1 MTVQF
6 QLMSAPIM
14 VDGYRFPCSNLDPS
28 ADQKIVKELSKVKT
42 SERKLF
48 KRLKKEKE
56 CPIGFANA
64 VQSYLS
70 SGAVKL
76 VAMIE
81 QAKKIPE
88 DSRHTLVDYKSLAA
102 ELSLF
107 QPIDEVAHTWKK
119 LKQDKSSHRTLVG
132 FGPMYRAAQH
142 IVQRII
148 SVVLKP
154 RKYQFDIE
162 KRGRDAAIKYITE
175 KFEQG
180 YQIACRLDVKD
191 YYGSFTSSGLSAL
204 LPIPKDV
211 VNTVIMPVSLKI
223 KPLKG
228 AKHTPPSSDVIH
240 LHNHTL
246 WSQSGLAQGS
256 VCSPI
261 VAAFHTARL
270 KIDIVGDVV
279 IVIYVDDIFIM
290 AKNASTLE
298 AAKHALLSVY
308 GSSPS
313 GNFKLK
319 CPDENFSAGIDFL
332 GYRLKVNT
340 ANELI
345 IAPSPDA
352 EGGFDD
358 ECSARIKRIDK
369 LKKNN
374 ALPHV
379 RRAALVELVVYIG
392 CWTLAYKAST
402 EFQELLKKALQ
413 RCVELCNK
421 YDEFVTTIADE
432 ASFDLPYIIM
442 KSATHSD
449 GYVIIADVSPKALS
463 KFLTDLCCLFGS
475 KVYASQ

>member
-6 QLMSAPIM
+6 QLKSAPII

-28 ADQKIVKELSKVKT
+28 VDQKIVKELSKVKT

-48 KRLKKEKE
+48 KQLKKQKAD
-56 CPIGFANA
+56 PIAFANA

-81 QAKKIPE
+81 EAKKVPE
-88 DSRHTLVDYKSLAA
+88 DSRHTLVHYKSLAA

-119 LKQDKSSHRTLVG
+119 LKQDKSSYRDLVG
-132 FGPMYRAAQH
+132 FGPMHRAAQH
-142 IVQRII
+142 IVKSLI

-162 KRGRDAAIKYITE
+162 KRGPDAAIKYIRQ

-191 YYGSFTSSGLSAL
+191 YYGSFTLAGLYAL
-204 LPIPKDV
+204 LPTPKDV
-211 VNTVIMPVSLKI
+211 IKNVIMPVSLKL

-228 AKHTPPSSDVIH
+228 AKHTPHSSDVIH
-240 LHNHTL
+240 LPNHTL

-298 AAKHALLSVY
+298 AAKHALLSAY

-313 GNFKLK
+313 GNFELK
-319 CPDENFSAGIDFL
+319 CPDENFSTWIDFL
-332 GYRLKVNT
+332 GYRLT
-340 ANELI
+340 ANKTNKLI

-352 EGGFDD
+352 ASGFED
-358 ECSARIKRIDK
+358 ECNTMIKRIDK
-369 LKKNN
+369 LKKSNVM
-374 ALPHV
+374 PHI

-392 CWTLAYKAST
+392 CWTLAYSAST
-402 EFQELLKKALQ
+402 DFQELLKKALH
-413 RCVELCNK
+413 RCVGLCDK

-432 ASFDLPYIIM
+432 ASLDLPYIIM

-449 GYVIIADVSPKALS
+449 GYIIIADVSPKALS
-463 KFLTDLCCLFGS
+463 KFLADLRCLFGS
-475 KVYASQ
+475 KAETSL